1 MATTDDSERDASADC
16 TTTTSFADHG
26 LADGSTLIRE
36 TYFRLLESGTTY
48 EPTAAFFERLESA
61 FIWAYLS
68 TTGETGIPPHVEAAI
83 ADARSRT
90 RESYHGTPDS
100 DLRTE
105 VIPAFYQRVAGFH
118 CIYR

>member
-1 MATTDDSERDASADC
+1 MAAKDDSEHDPSANC
-16 TTTTSFADHG
+16 TTTTSFEDHG

-36 TYFRLLESGTTY
+36 THYRLVESGTTY
-48 EPTAAFFERLESA
+48 EPTEAFFDRLESA
-61 FIWAYLS
+61 FIWAYLG
-68 TTGETGIPPHVEAAI
+68 TTDEAGVPPHVGAAI

-90 RESYHGTPDS
+90 HEAFRETD
-100 DLRTE
+100 DANLRTD

>member
-1 MATTDDSERDASADC
+1 MSKTDDADRDAPADC
-16 TTTTSFADHG
+16 TTTTSFDDHG

-36 TYFRLLESGTTY
+36 TYYRLVEGGATY
-48 EPTAAFFERLESA
+48 EPTAAFFDRLESA
-61 FIWAYLS
+61 FIWAYLGA
-68 TTGETGIPPHVEAAI
+68 TDEAGIPPHVGAAI
-83 ADARSRT
+83 ADARGRT
-90 RESYHGTPDS
+90 HEAFRETPDA

>member
-1 MATTDDSERDASADC
+1 MGTKDDSEHDPSANC
-16 TTTTSFADHG
+16 TTTTSFEDHG

-36 TYFRLLESGTTY
+36 THYRLVESGTTD
-48 EPTAAFFERLESA
+48 EA
-61 FIWAYLS
+61 
-68 TTGETGIPPHVEAAI
+68 GVPPHVGAAI

-90 RESYHGTPDS
+90 HEAFRETD
-100 DLRTE
+100 DANLRTE